1 MYLFGVCLLMS
12 QAISFTSSSES
23 DVDLINRRLHCHFHD
38 SVNVSDG
45 VELPNGNIVF
55 DGIEYSEDQYSE
67 IDYILVNGFNRID
80 VDPHIRGCTCN
91 LKPCLRLCCPHGS
104 FVERM
109 EFGEEIK
116 CLENETA
123 QNLVFEVLHEDEQI
137 STLNLDHHFG
147 YVNRICDFH
156 YYAKDFLITHVRK
169 KNRWFFLWKQ
179 NSVRQI

>member
-1 MYLFGVCLLMS
+1 MYPFGVCLLII
-12 QAISFTSSSES
+12 QVIDFTSSNEI
-23 DVDLINRRLHCHFHD
+23 DVDLISRGLQCDFRD
-38 SVNVSDG
+38 SVNISDG
-45 VELPNGNIVF
+45 VELPNGRILF
-55 DGIEYSEDQYSE
+55 DGIEYSDDQYSE
-67 IDYILVNGFNRID
+67 IDYILANGFNRVH

-91 LKPCLRLCCPHGS
+91 LSPCLRLCCPHGS

-109 EFGEEIK
+109 DFGEEVK

-123 QNLVFEVLHEDEQI
+123 QNLVLEVLSEDEQI

-169 KNRWFFLWKQ
+169 KCF
-179 NSVRQI
+179 V